1 MLFCNNSE
9 RSISAA
15 AKEDPMNQSNYL
27 DVSIYHIQL
36 FLTLARERNFS
47 RAANLLHIAQPTL
60 TRRIKVLEDMIGLE
74 LFVRDKRPVEL
85 TAAGEYLYNE
95 WSGLAGQFERNLE
108 NARSLSRRRKNM
120 LTVGAMDSARRL
132 TPMENTDHLMR
143 TNSGITITTEYVPI
157 NNWFAYIQNG
167 SIDIMTTLSFELPY
181 IDNSL
186 AYETI
191 YTCPLLACMLKTNP
205 LAGKKSI
212 ELSELRDQE
221 FIFNSPQVFPSY
233 CKYYSQLCY
242 ESGFGPKITKYVNS
256 PHSLI
261 WNIQNDNE
269 VLLCDMFIRDI
280 ESPLI
285 SRVEIKGQT
294 SSLVTFWKKDN
305 NNPLIRMYIQMLKK
319 EFASYQPEQD
329 MVDRGLRQNS

>member
-1 MLFCNNSE
+1 
-9 RSISAA
+9 
-15 AKEDPMNQSNYL
+15 MNQSNYL

-85 TAAGEYLYNE
+85 TVAGEYLYNE